1 MMDETDEER
10 LDRRIEEILARPR
23 DAYKWSPEVLA
34 KVERLRQLPHEEAV
48 RQMLADE
55 SLRNVENDDTW
66 PAESGLR
73 EVEVGDFS
81 GMEGL
86 RKRREHRRQQEM
98 KRETPNQP

>member
-1 MMDETDEER
+1 MDETDEER
-10 LDRRIEEILARPR
+10 LDRRIEEILARPP

-55 SLRNVENDDTW
+55 SLRHVENDDTW
-66 PAESGLR
+66 PAESGSR
-73 EVEVGDFS
+73 EVSDFS
-81 GMEGL
+81 GMEGQ
-86 RKRREHRRQQEM
+86 RKIREHRRHQEM

>member
-1 MMDETDEER
+1 MMDETDQER
-10 LDRRIEEILARPR
+10 SDRRIEEILARPP
-23 DAYKWSPEVLA
+23 DAYKWRPEVLA
-34 KVERLRQLPHEEAV
+34 KMERLRQLPHDEAV

-55 SLRNVENDDTW
+55 SLRDVENDDTW
-66 PAESGLR
+66 PAESGLHD
-73 EVEVGDFS
+73 VGDFS